1 MKSVFTLSNL
11 LSISRIILLI
21 PFIHC
26 LTLESVRGNYTA
38 LFISLVAML
47 TDYLDGISARKF
59 NTVTTLGKYLDPIA
73 DKLCVFGAAI
83 YLAYFRKNLA
93 EWFTLLLILKD
104 VLIIVG
110 GAYLVLW
117 KKIVIQSEP
126 AGKWAVFF
134 VALTFG
140 FYILNYR
147 TFGAVFM
154 YISLISVLYSSWFYF
169 KKFLHLLQCC

>member
-1 MKSVFTLSNL
+1 MKSVLTLSNL
-11 LSISRIILLI
+11 LSLSRIILLI
-21 PFIHC
+21 PLLYC
-26 LTLESVRGNYTA
+26 LSLESATGNYTA
-38 LFISLVAML
+38 LLISLVAML

-73 DKLCVFGAAI
+73 DKLCVFGVAI
-83 YLAYFRKNLA
+83 YLSYFRKNLA
-93 EWFTLLLILKD
+93 EWFTFLLIIKD
-104 VLIIVG
+104 ILIIVG

-126 AGKWAVFF
+126 AGKWAVFY

-147 TFGAVFM
+147 TLGSILM

-169 KKFLHLLQCC
+169 KKFMRLLHSC